1 MQLLGEEGTQ
11 KTSVDQYPALTDSQ
25 FLNCEFIVGLDMT
38 RIGASSVVVSS
49 LNPLVKMILNGS
61 GSVVGGSSSI
71 VWEDFDP
78 VGVRCVLEGLVH
90 CGYREVNVPTHC
102 FEATRMF
109 LDYIGETRKQLN

>member
-1 MQLLGEEGTQ
+1 MQCRSLILESAREDDTQ
-11 KTSVDQYPALTDSQ
+11 WQW
-25 FLNCEFIVGLDMT
+25 
-38 RIGASSVVVSS
+38 
-49 LNPLVKMILNGS
+49 
-61 GSVVGGSSSI
+61 VGGSSSI